1 MRFEKWRLG
10 WVRYVGRMDITYK
23 EMYVYTGHLVLL
35 RTEKRKRLRWVG
47 YVARMDITTRNCVNT
62 QFTWYSED

>member
-1 MRFEKWRLG
+1 
-10 WVRYVGRMDITYK
+10 MDITYK

-62 QFTWYSED
+62 QFTWYSEDWEMEEIMMGW